1 MYNIHVS
8 IEPVSLYVSQSFF
21 LVTFSELTTQ
31 LSAPDIEGVYE
42 TQVPLL
48 FRVAVTLGCVC
59 SVNKKFSRM
68 VLTGVCACT
77 CAVCSCTCT
86 CLNSTVYVVQSRQ

>member
-1 MYNIHVS
+1 MSKPMTLVRYCLLFH
-8 IEPVSLYVSQSFF
+8 SQ
-21 LVTFSELTTQ
+21 LTTQ

-59 SVNKKFSRM
+59 TVNKKFSRM
-68 VLTGVCACT
+68 VLNGVRNRIHDVHVHCICT
-77 CAVCSCTCT
+77 
-86 CLNSTVYVVQSRQ
+86 VQEFQN